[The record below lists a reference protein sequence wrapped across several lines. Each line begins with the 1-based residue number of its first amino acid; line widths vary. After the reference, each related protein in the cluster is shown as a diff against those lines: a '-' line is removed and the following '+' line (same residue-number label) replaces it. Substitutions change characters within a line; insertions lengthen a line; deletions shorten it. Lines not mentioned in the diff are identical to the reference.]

1 MNTSHWLL
9 VVLWVVYYAVH
20 SLLASTIAKQFFKN
34 NFGKL
39 YRYYRLSYSIFATI
53 TLALLL
59 YFQYSFESPVL
70 IHIGWIKYVSF
81 FVLILPGLLLMGISI
96 KKYFMLLSGVRS
108 IYQSVPASELK
119 IDGVHRYMRHPLYAG
134 TILFVCGLFF
144 ILPYLNNFIAVV
156 LLIFYVL
163 LGIYFEE
170 KKLIKEFGS
179 KYQDYMLNV
188 PMLIPRFKIKS
199 GISE

>member
-1 MNTSHWLL
+1 
-9 VVLWVVYYAVH
+9 
-20 SLLASTIAKQFFKN
+20 
-34 NFGKL
+34 
-39 YRYYRLSYSIFATI
+39 
-53 TLALLL
+53 
-59 YFQYSFESPVL
+59 
-70 IHIGWIKYVSF
+70 
-81 FVLILPGLLLMGISI
+81 
-96 KKYFMLLSGVRS
+96 MLLSGVRS
-108 IYQSVPASELK
+108 IYQSVPVSELK

-156 LLIFYVL
+156 LLILYVL
-163 LGIYFEE
+163 IGIYFEE

-179 KYQDYMLNV
+179 RYQDYMLNV